1 MLDRKTHLD
10 EMVKRMNALEEEVD
24 QLKSELAKVHVLIK
38 KKNNISFVTLKAD
51 GKCVIPLGPVVY
63 RVDNSIQQIN

>member
-38 KKNNISFVTLKAD
+38 KKKIFPLLLSRQMANVSYPWAQLYKGWITLSN
-51 GKCVIPLGPVVY
+51 
-63 RVDNSIQQIN
+63 R

>member
-38 KKNNISFVTLKAD
+38 KKNISFVTLKAD
-51 GKCVIPLGPVVY
+51 GKCVIPLGPVV
-63 RVDNSIQQIN
+63 

>member
-24 QLKSELAKVHVLIK
+24 QLKSELAKVHVRIK
-38 KKNNISFVTLKAD
+38 KKKKISFVTLKAD
-51 GKCVIPLGPVVY
+51 GKCVIPMGPVV
-63 RVDNSIQQIN
+63 